1 MSRTRPRKSS
11 SIPARN
17 FGNLPVSSSG
27 VLSLKLF
34 KRLQV
39 LSQEVNSLLKLIVRP
54 SPPPSAG
61 LMIDHLI
68 TWLAR
73 VVSNAGVE
81 PGSPASEALPVLQKW
96 TGGHAFDPVI
106 GKYWE

>member
-1 MSRTRPRKSS
+1 
-11 SIPARN
+11 
-17 FGNLPVSSSG
+17 
-27 VLSLKLF
+27 
-34 KRLQV
+34 
-39 LSQEVNSLLKLIVRP
+39 
-54 SPPPSAG
+54 
-61 LMIDHLI
+61 MIDHLI

-73 VVSNAGVE
+73 VASNAGVE